1 MSKQPVVFVLDDQ
14 RDADLLAW
22 LEGKRNRS
30 ETIRNALRAAMKAE
44 TDGGQAAAI
53 AEAVGTALAVELARL
68 PELVERTIREV
79 LASYR
84 LMPLAQPEV
93 SSEDREPPGAAANL
107 DSLLERLAN
116 GALD

>member
-1 MSKQPVVFVLDDQ
+1 MPKQPIIFVLDDQ

-22 LEGKRNRS
+22 LEGKHNRS

-53 AEAVGTALAVELARL
+53 AEAVGTALAAELARL
-68 PELVERTIREV
+68 PDLVERTIREV

-84 LMPLAQPEV
+84 LMPLMQTGMT
-93 SSEDREPPGAAANL
+93 EDREPAAAAANL
-107 DSLLERLAN
+107 DSLLERLTN
-116 GALD
+116 GALDR